1 MVSTRAGSSRPGSA
15 APESPA
21 TPKSPAKSQRGRRAS
36 SKPRSAPASA
46 PRASRSRAASSAG
59 GYDHAPTF
67 WTTAW
72 LAVSLP
78 LVIWDTF
85 YVLGRPH
92 TMEGGWMHYP
102 LWAPYKLYGE
112 VDHVYGWKH
121 YNSGSGFTSAQ
132 GALNAIE
139 TVMYLY
145 YAYVFFVKAQKTSVS
160 GRQASGAVLTAF
172 SAAVMT
178 LSKTLLYCKF
188 EKLQPRA
195 QTRDRVLTRPGL
207 NEYYSGF
214 DGIGHNDLMSLIFLW
229 IIPKYVFF
237 SSLRSHRGLACFAHC
252 VRTRYMNTTNV
263 L

>member
-1 MVSTRAGSSRPGSA
+1 MVSTRASSSRPGSV

-21 TPKSPAKSQRGRRAS
+21 TPKSPSKRGRRAS
-36 SKPRSAPASA
+36 SKPRSVTTT
-46 PRASRSRAASSAG
+46 RASRSSGDANA
-59 GYDHAPTF
+59 YDHVPTF
-67 WTTAW
+67 WTSAW

-145 YAYVFFVKAQKTSVS
+145 YAYVFYVKAPKTNVS

-178 LSKTLLYCKF
+178 LSKTLLYCKLNSATG
-188 EKLQPRA
+188 KR
-195 QTRDRVLTRPGL
+195 RVV
-207 NEYYSGF
+207 
-214 DGIGHNDLMSLIFLW
+214 MQQ
-229 IIPKYVFF
+229 KY
-237 SSLRSHRGLACFAHC
+237 
-252 VRTRYMNTTNV
+252 
-263 L
+263 